1 MTDLE
6 ILKSEERAVLSLRS
20 LYKQH
25 GYLSFKMNKFEEYD
39 FYARN
44 KDFLI
49 GDSVITF
56 NDTDGRLLALK
67 PDVTLSIIKKAVDK
81 KGCKEKLCYNE
92 NVYRISERTHRFK
105 EIMQSGLECIGDI
118 DTYDIYEVTY
128 LGAKSL
134 SLISEDFVMD
144 ISHMGIITAIVESVS
159 SDEGF
164 KKSIL
169 TFIANKNRHE
179 AKALIEEYGI
189 PEEKAKVLLSLV
201 DMHGDM
207 QSVLAKLMPLCLTG
221 ELKEQYEKLYTV
233 CSLLMKTELSDRIKI
248 DFSVISDINYYN
260 GIVFRGFLRGI
271 SESVLSGGEY
281 GMLMKKMGRQ
291 GTAIGFALYLDL
303 LDGLRLGTTE
313 YDVDVLLVY
322 GDNTEKEKLV
332 KMKDEIIKGGESVS
346 LQRAI
351 PDKLRYKRIVR
362 AD

>member
-6 ILKSEERAVLSLRS
+6 ILKNEERAVLSLRA
-20 LYKQH
+20 LYKKH

-56 NDTDGRLLALK
+56 NDTDGKLLALK
-67 PDVTLSIIKKAVDK
+67 PDVTLSIIKKAAGE

-144 ISHMGIITAIVESVS
+144 ISHMGIISALIESVC
-159 SDEGF
+159 SDKRF
-164 KKSIL
+164 KKAIL
-169 TFIANKNRHE
+169 PFIANKNRHE
-179 AKALIEEYGI
+179 AKALTDEFGI
-189 PEEKAKVLLSLV
+189 PADKSDVLLSLI
-201 DMHGDM
+201 DIHGDM
-207 QSVLAKLMPLCLTG
+207 QTVLSKLLPICTTG
-221 ELKEQYEKLYTV
+221 ELKAHYEKLCTV
-233 CSLLMKTELSDRIKI
+233 CTLLMKTELADRIKI
-248 DFSVISDINYYN
+248 DFSVINNMNYYN
-260 GIVFRGFLRGI
+260 GIVFRGFLKGI
-271 SESVLSGGEY
+271 AEGVLSGGEY
-281 GMLMKKMGRQ
+281 GMLMKKMGKHA
-291 GTAIGFALYLDL
+291 TAIGFALDIDL
-303 LDGLRLGTTE
+303 LDGLRTSATE
-313 YDVDVLLVY
+313 YDVDVLLLY
-322 GDNTEKEKLV
+322 TENTDIDKLV
-332 KMKDEIIKGGESVS
+332 SAKDEIINNGESVT
-346 LQRAI
+346 LQKAI

-362 AD
+362 LV